1 MRNIRLPHVV
11 TSFFALSLM
20 LTLASGCGESGP
32 KTGEQGNAVNLEQ
45 GKAQGAAI
53 KDAMKSKMKPETKK
67 K

>member
-1 MRNIRLPHVV
+1 MQNYRMKRSVSAL
-11 TSFFALSLM
+11 FALSM
-20 LTLASGCGESGP
+20 TVSVVSGCGESGP
-32 KTGEQGNAVNLEQ
+32 KTGDQGNAVNLEE

>member
-1 MRNIRLPHVV
+1 MRNFRLPHVV
-11 TSFFALSLM
+11 TALFLM
-20 LTLASGCGESGP
+20 SMTVTLASGCGESGP

-67 K
+67 N